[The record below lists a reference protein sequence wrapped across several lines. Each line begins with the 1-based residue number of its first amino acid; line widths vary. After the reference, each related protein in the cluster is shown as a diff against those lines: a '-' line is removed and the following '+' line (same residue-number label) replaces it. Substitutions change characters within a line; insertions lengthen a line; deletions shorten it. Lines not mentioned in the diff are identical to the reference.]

1 MGNVELTSG
10 ELRLDDLSLPQ
21 IDLADI
27 RRNATLLTQEARLFH
42 GTLRENVTL
51 GRPMASDDELVKV
64 LELCGALE
72 FVNKLPMGLEHL
84 VMEEGLG
91 FPAGSGS
98 HCCWLERS
106 SAIPIL
112 FCWMNPP
119 HSLMNE
125 QKKRL
130 SSSWPVGQESVR

>member
-84 VMEEGLG
+84 VMEGRAWA
-91 FPAGSGS
+91 FRRAAAVTAAGSS
-98 HCCWLERS
+98 AHPRS
-106 SAIPIL
+106 QYYSA
-112 FCWMNPP
+112 
-119 HSLMNE
+119 
-125 QKKRL
+125 
-130 SSSWPVGQESVR
+130 G